1 MDNYHLVKNNNKW
14 QLYKEGLTNLFTG
27 KVMKITIVLIFFLIN
42 SFLNAQ
48 LITSVAPIEP
58 GNKWFYNST
67 IFSQS
72 SVLKIEVLDSIKI
85 INGIS
90 FFSIKTIENSQTISY
105 VTLLDDGFYARYDEM
120 ISDSLYTYFKL
131 NPMVNDHWVQIWYD
145 NSELQNT
152 ITDSIETN
160 IFGENV
166 IVYAVD
172 RLSETAPLVSREY
185 WTKEFGMIS
194 AQYEQASDVLLGC
207 VINGVLY
214 GDTTT
219 VGIEEGV
226 HLPDEFTLFQ
236 NYPNPFNPSTT
247 IKYNLDKEE
256 FVRLSIY
263 DVLGNRIKLLVNE
276 SQHPG
281 YYTLTWEGKN
291 EFGKRIPSGVYF
303 VELKV
308 QERSQIIKVTLI
320 K

>member
-1 MDNYHLVKNNNKW
+1 
-14 QLYKEGLTNLFTG
+14 
-27 KVMKITIVLIFFLIN
+27 MKITIVFIFFLIS

-131 NPMVNDHWVQIWYD
+131 NPMVNDQWVQIWYD

-152 ITDSIETN
+152 ITDSIETK

-172 RLSETAPLVSREY
+172 RLSETTPLVSREY

-219 VGIEEGV
+219 VGIEEDEY
-226 HLPDEFTLFQ
+226 LPNEFTLFQ
-236 NYPNPFNPSTT
+236 NYPNPFNPSTIISFDLIT
-247 IKYNLDKEE
+247 TKWIKLD
-256 FVRLSIY
+256 IY
-263 DVLGNRIKLLVNE
+263 DSNGRLIKELVSGSLAPGRHTISWNGTNNNSLKVSSGIYYYRLQSINDSQTKKALLV
-276 SQHPG
+276 
-281 YYTLTWEGKN
+281 
-291 EFGKRIPSGVYF
+291 R
-303 VELKV
+303 
-308 QERSQIIKVTLI
+308 
-320 K
+320 